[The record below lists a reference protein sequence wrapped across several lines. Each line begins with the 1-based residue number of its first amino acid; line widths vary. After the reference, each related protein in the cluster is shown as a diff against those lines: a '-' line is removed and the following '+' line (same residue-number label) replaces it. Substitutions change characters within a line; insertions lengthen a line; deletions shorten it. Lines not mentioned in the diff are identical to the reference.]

1 MTERDCSVKLW
12 LVCVFSRGF
21 WCCYLYF
28 SKLKKLV
35 SDVQESYGWNI
46 SLVSSGTFKFTVK
59 QVIYNVLFG
68 VVFICPFI
76 CSIHNGFENIET
88 KVLQWTVVIL
98 QATLQWGKKDEP
110 VYVTEESGVVG
121 LNFHQSKEVLIQD
134 NANGHYDVS
143 N

>member
-1 MTERDCSVKLW
+1 MFC
-12 LVCVFSRGF
+12 
-21 WCCYLYF
+21 
-28 SKLKKLV
+28 
-35 SDVQESYGWNI
+35 
-46 SLVSSGTFKFTVK
+46 
-59 QVIYNVLFG
+59 FG
-68 VVFICPFI
+68 VIFICPVI
-76 CSIHNGFENIET
+76 CSIHNGFKNMEKKSFYNG
-88 KVLQWTVVIL
+88 TVVIL